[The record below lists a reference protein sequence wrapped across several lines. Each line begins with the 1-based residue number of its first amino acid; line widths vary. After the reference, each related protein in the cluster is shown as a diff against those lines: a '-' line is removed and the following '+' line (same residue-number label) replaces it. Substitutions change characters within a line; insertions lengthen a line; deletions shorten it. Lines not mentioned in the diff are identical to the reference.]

1 MKAEQSETNTK
12 FDWKG
17 TWQRVKKP
25 LLIAFLA
32 LVVIVS
38 YILYAENTGI
48 FPGAL
53 LNRPAVAD
61 YLEEQYPDTD
71 FNISFK
77 EFDKVRERY
86 VYACKTDTGTYLV
99 TSKRFTVRED
109 GYYRDFVCDQA
120 LSAAAGEILKD
131 DLLALWESVE
141 GSTMVPEVSMAI
153 PNTQENAQA
162 TPEDLLLQYGNTVKL
177 TATIS
182 GSDIAYEDYVE
193 LAWKIMAQVRE
204 TLPDIRVDFIQIFY
218 YRDEDVL
225 QYESHLQ
232 GYSLLFAE
240 SAFKDAKNAHYYVE
254 LTEEHQDS
262 IKWYSII
269 RIVNFIVI
277 GGTIIGLGTLWIVR
291 KYKKRKKELERKNQN
306 L

>member
-1 MKAEQSETNTK
+1 MKLESQETNTK

-38 YILYAENTGI
+38 YILYAENTGL
-48 FPGAL
+48 FPGQL

-71 FNISFK
+71 FAITFK

-86 VYACKTDTGTYLV
+86 VYVCKTNTGTYLV

-109 GYYRDFVCDQA
+109 GYYRDYVCDRT
-120 LSAAAGEILKD
+120 LSEAAGSVLED
-131 DLLALWESVE
+131 ALLRLWEGVE
-141 GSTMVPEVSMAI
+141 GSTLVPEVSMAV
-153 PNTQENAQA
+153 PNTEANQEAS
-162 TPEDLLLQYGNTVKL
+162 PEALLLQYGHTVKL

-182 GSDIAYEDYVE
+182 GDSIAYEAYVE

-218 YRDEDVL
+218 NRDGDVL

-232 GYSLLFAE
+232 GYSLLFTE

-254 LTEEHQDS
+254 LTDEHRDS
-262 IKWYSII
+262 MKWYSII
-269 RIVNFIVI
+269 RIVNFVVI
-277 GGTIIGLGTLWIVR
+277 GGTVIGLGTLWIVR
-291 KYKKRKKELERKNQN
+291 RYKKRKKDKGAA
-306 L
+306 